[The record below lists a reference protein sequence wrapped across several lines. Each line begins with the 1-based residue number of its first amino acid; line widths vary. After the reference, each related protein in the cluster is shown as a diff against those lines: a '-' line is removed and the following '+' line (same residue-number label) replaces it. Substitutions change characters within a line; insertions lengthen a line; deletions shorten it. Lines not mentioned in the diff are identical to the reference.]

1 VISFYQ
7 TINSADLHLF
17 SPCSTLAHL
26 LPHSPRFSSFVLRVS
41 CCYYRA
47 VRCKPPSKF
56 STRQL
61 LCSARIRL
69 IVERALA
76 SDLLRLHDVVR
87 SARHRSPYRGR
98 APRRVSLC
106 GSSRP
111 PAASCHRHTAHSKQQ
126 HHLCCASL
134 CTTTPSSTPHVN
146 RLLPLLPV
154 LRSLLATRRAPVHR
168 CVVALS
174 HRLANS
180 LPRHR
185 TSSCTIVTPRQ
196 APSSKRCRVPID
208 PMIRSLRV
216 PSEGRRKVQFLHGLY
231 LILSEPIR

>member
-106 GSSRP
+106 GSSHP
-111 PAASCHRHTAHSKQQ
+111 PAASCHRRTTHSTQQ
-126 HHLCCASL
+126 RHLCCASL

-146 RLLPLLPV
+146 RLLFLLPV

-168 CVVALS
+168 CVVLS
-174 HRLANS
+174 VVAS
-180 LPRHR
+180 L
-185 TSSCTIVTPRQ
+185 TPCRAIAPAV
-196 APSSKRCRVPID
+196 APSSRHVKHHHQSVVV
-208 PMIRSLRV
+208 S
-216 PSEGRRKVQFLHGLY
+216 PS
-231 LILSEPIR
+231 IL